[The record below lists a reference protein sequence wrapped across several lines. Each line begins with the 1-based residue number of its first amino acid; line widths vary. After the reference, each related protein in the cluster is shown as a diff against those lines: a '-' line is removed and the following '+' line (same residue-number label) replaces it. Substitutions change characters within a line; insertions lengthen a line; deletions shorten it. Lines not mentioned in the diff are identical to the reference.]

1 VIGRPGRHSPIRG
14 GARQCYGREGK
25 SRRGGSDISDT
36 GEPGPPAPTSLVAV
50 STIPLTEPTEI
61 QAGFDIPVEL
71 QILDRTNRVVA
82 ARIRRV
88 SQSFFELSC
97 SESLPERQRLALS
110 HEGRRIVVEV
120 SSAAPQANGDCL
132 LTVKVVIDQP
142 GDVRSELRLPTDLP
156 AALRVAGETEQI
168 DVRIVDMSP
177 SGMGIEMTEALPPG
191 AKVCVNLAQ
200 GLAFGD
206 IRFCRQTGQG
216 IYLAGFSLKEYIGQE
231 SS

>member
-1 VIGRPGRHSPIRG
+1 
-14 GARQCYGREGK
+14 
-25 SRRGGSDISDT
+25 
-36 GEPGPPAPTSLVAV
+36 V

-71 QILDRTNRVVA
+71 QILDPTNRVVA
-82 ARIRRV
+82 ALIRRV

-120 SSAAPQANGDCL
+120 SSAAPQANAGFL
-132 LTVKVVIDQP
+132 LSVKVVAEQL

-168 DVRIVDMSP
+168 DVRIMDMSP
-177 SGMGIEMTEALPPG
+177 SGMGIEMPKDLPPG
-191 AKVCVNLAQ
+191 AKVCINLAQ

-206 IRFCRQTGQG
+206 IRFCRQTGQDL
-216 IYLAGFSLKEYIGQE
+216 YFAGFSLEEYIGQE
-231 SS
+231 TS